1 MLGRKAYT
9 QEELDHEKTAVDQQL
24 AAYKKLVKAI
34 ESATSDPRSVP
45 RSRPSKA
52 TVDAGTSRWSL
63 RIRRAWHKL
72 HMTWE

>member
-1 MLGRKAYT
+1 MLGRKAHT

-24 AAYKKLVKAI
+24 AAYKKLVKAKARRPI
-34 ESATSDPRSVP
+34 RRSVP

-52 TVDAGTSRWSL
+52 TVDAGASRWSL